1 MGQLRLGGEA
11 ADPGGPFVQLLRLVP
26 VAEPL
31 VYVLAF
37 PLERKRSPVRLVT
50 PLGRR
55 GAYSGLMPDQKPP
68 RLAGGEAETLHA
80 LLGYQRESLVRKV
93 AGLDEASARWS
104 PVGTGTSLL
113 WLIKHTTRAGITWV
127 GSRCAGRAVVR
138 PGDQPEP
145 GDTLAAAPGRYRRAG
160 QLGDQVAFGGASLD
174 EPCRRQDADP

>member
-1 MGQLRLGGEA
+1 MRQLRLGGEA

-113 WLIKHTTRAGITWV
+113 WLIKHMASAEVTWV
-127 GSRCAGRAVVR
+127 LRRFAGQH
-138 PGDQPEP
+138 PGPDGGEPPP
-145 GDTLAAAPGRYRRAG
+145 GDTL
-160 QLGDQVAFGGASLD
+160 
-174 EPCRRQDADP
+174 